1 MFVIRS
7 AQIGLVV
14 VGLTAATGATVF
26 MILRRREADQKIKT
40 LREKWEALGHD
51 IVVLH
56 RSTNSNQFVALSPF
70 DLKVKVINN
79 FLSVILKPIMVFHIL
94 DILYLQL
101 ETYLRVAGIR
111 YYRDTSLAALAS
123 SQDYNGQPWITVEGD
138 KDLFGSQACIDYL
151 SKRYDN
157 DPR

>member
-1 MFVIRS
+1 MFVMRS

-56 RSTNSNQFVALSPF
+56 RSTNSN
-70 DLKVKVINN
+70 
-79 FLSVILKPIMVFHIL
+79 
-94 DILYLQL
+94 
-101 ETYLRVAGIR
+101 
-111 YYRDTSLAALAS
+111 
-123 SQDYNGQPWITVEGD
+123 
-138 KDLFGSQACIDYL
+138 
-151 SKRYDN
+151 
-157 DPR
+157 